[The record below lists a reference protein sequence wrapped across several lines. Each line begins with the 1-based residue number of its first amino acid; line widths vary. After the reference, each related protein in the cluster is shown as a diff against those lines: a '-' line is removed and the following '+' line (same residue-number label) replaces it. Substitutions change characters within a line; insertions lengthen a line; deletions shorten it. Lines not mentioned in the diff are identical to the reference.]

1 NKEKRQ
7 GLAHYQ
13 APPKRRQICPKTTDT
28 TNNTKTE
35 AIKRPTSASS
45 TSSDSRFASINQRTR
60 SNSSSASII
69 TNRQISTTSRS
80 SLKTK
85 STKQINNIS
94 TQSNLLGKVDLDD
107 EDDLLT
113 KYQTKKHSIELNDN
127 EFVSTMNKFNSNI
140 QTMIDSKWNDMNQ
153 DIIPE
158 R

>member
-1 NKEKRQ
+1 MLRHLRTAENAWKLMATRSR
-7 GLAHYQ
+7 L
-13 APPKRRQICPKTTDT
+13 P
-28 TNNTKTE
+28 
-35 AIKRPTSASS
+35 IKRPTSASS
-45 TSSDSRFASINQRTR
+45 TSSNSRSASINQRTR
-60 SNSSSASII
+60 SNSSSASMI

-113 KYQTKKHSIELNDN
+113 KYQTKKHSIELNDIDNNNNNN
-127 EFVSTMNKFNSNI
+127 EFLSTMNKFNSNI